1 MKLSNN
7 QQVFI
12 DKLFILIKENNLCI
26 EYNQTFKKKI
36 MLQELKN
43 KFSTSKTN
51 FEYDLWL
58 SCRKKND
65 GYMSENIMFSEEL
78 INDEIVDEI
87 KTLFNVGN
95 VNVNSKNISFVLC
108 IFKKMKINSNFV
120 GFLNKKYNRIYAKFC
135 IDGDKSL
142 YDYSI
147 FGL

>member
-1 MKLSNN
+1 
-7 QQVFI
+7 
-12 DKLFILIKENNLCI
+12 
-26 EYNQTFKKKI
+26 

-58 SCRKKND
+58 SCRKNND